1 MSRVRRGNKRLLRR
15 KKILRQAKGY
25 WGTKSK
31 LHKAAKQQVLKSL
44 AYAYRDRRQKKR
56 QFRRLW
62 IIRIAAA
69 ARQHGC
75 SYSRLIHG
83 LNKAGVSL
91 TEKCLRIWR
100 CVIRRPSRKLC
111 GRPKRRSPP
120 TISPPLKRI
129 NEGHEILPG
138 QSSSFVGRVLSRPGA
153 RFWSR
158 RAL

>member
-31 LHKAAKQQVLKSL
+31 LHKAAKQQILRSL

-83 LNKAGVSL
+83 LNKAGMSL
-91 TEKCLRIWR
+91 NRKVLADLAVRD
-100 CVIRRPSRKLC
+100 SRAFEEIV
-111 GRPKRRSPP
+111 RTAQEAVATHPH
-120 TISPPLKRI
+120 PPL
-129 NEGHEILPG
+129 E
-138 QSSSFVGRVLSRPGA
+138 A
-153 RFWSR
+153 T
-158 RAL
+158 

>member
-1 MSRVRRGNKRLLRR
+1 MSRVRRGNRRLQRR

-31 LHKAAKQQVLKSL
+31 LHKAAKQQVIKSL
-44 AYAYRDRRQKKR
+44 SYAYRDRRQKKR

-69 ARQHGC
+69 ARQHGF

-91 TEKCLRIWR
+91 N
-100 CVIRRPSRKLC
+100 RKVLADLAV
-111 GRPKRRSPP
+111 RDPKAFADIVRTAQEAVASNPQSP
-120 TISPPLKRI
+120 LEA
-129 NEGHEILPG
+129 N
-138 QSSSFVGRVLSRPGA
+138 
-153 RFWSR
+153 
-158 RAL
+158 

>member
-83 LNKAGVSL
+83 LNKAGLSL
-91 TEKCLRIWR
+91 N
-100 CVIRRPSRKLC
+100 RKVLADLAV
-111 GRPKRRSPP
+111 RDQKAFEEIVRTAQAAVATHPQ
-120 TISPPLKRI
+120 PPL
-129 NEGHEILPG
+129 E
-138 QSSSFVGRVLSRPGA
+138 A
-153 RFWSR
+153 T
-158 RAL
+158 